1 MARAYLPGWLYW
13 FCPATLSQY
22 DNFHRYTFA
31 TGDPI
36 LANGIW
42 IKDAA
47 CLLWIGIA
55 ALSLALILFHARRH
69 RAYAKRRKGRHML
82 RLIKSEL
89 RKLFLSPLSLI
100 VIVLLIGYYGYSAY
114 DVCVN
119 RIAPYELHPL
129 PSLGLSF
136 ETAEGEPLDSKPAVN
151 RYVHSVLSRYQ
162 GTADMTLWQQYM
174 EDYNKCYRRLTK
186 DIDEQ
191 SVNKNA

>member
-1 MARAYLPGWLYW
+1 
-13 FCPATLSQY
+13 
-22 DNFHRYTFA
+22 
-31 TGDPI
+31 
-36 LANGIW
+36 
-42 IKDAA
+42 
-47 CLLWIGIA
+47 
-55 ALSLALILFHARRH
+55 
-69 RAYAKRRKGRHML
+69 ML

-119 RIAPYELHPL
+119 RIAPYELPPL

-162 GTADMTLWQQYM
+162 GTAVQLFYLLML
-174 EDYNKCYRRLTK
+174 
-186 DIDEQ
+186 
-191 SVNKNA
+191 